1 MKLREFLEKLF
12 DVALATS
19 TETFGPPEKV
29 SIENLKRTFSSIYMP
44 AARKELYD
52 RLVVKE
58 LASYTPERLI
68 SDMLEHI
75 QGTGLFVERFN
86 LSSGSVTASSALGIL
101 SSILTTLLCNTALD
115 SPYHGNLLKDIELIQ
130 TQLGIHESREAIIGK
145 DEEAKLRHD
154 LANSL
159 LDVRPIIHFLRE
171 KHWPG
176 AKTESGGVYL

>member
-1 MKLREFLEKLF
+1 MQLREFLEKVF
-12 DVALATS
+12 NVALATAN
-19 TETFGPPEKV
+19 ETFGPPEKV
-29 SIENLKRTFSSIYMP
+29 SIENMKRTFSSVYLP

-52 RLVVKE
+52 RLVVKD
-58 LASYTPERLI
+58 LASYTPERLV

-101 SSILTTLLCNTALD
+101 ASILTTLLCNSVLD
-115 SPYHGNLLKDIELIQ
+115 NPYHGSLLNDIALVQ

-145 DEEAKLRHD
+145 EEETKLRHD

-159 LDVRPIIHFLRE
+159 LDSRPIIHFLKE
-171 KHWPG
+171 KHWPEPVII
-176 AKTESGGVYL
+176 AGGQYL